1 MNRIPFRLVLLFVL
15 MLCADLGLADW
26 ESIGNL
32 AASEPS
38 GSEIVFRNAKAT
50 VVVTMLAPDIVRV
63 RTIRGTRLPEDHS
76 YAVVKTD
83 WPKVAVEYA
92 GDSETRIIRTPE
104 LEVRAHLS
112 PF

>member
-50 VVVTMLAPDIVRV
+50 VVVTM
-63 RTIRGTRLPEDHS
+63 
-76 YAVVKTD
+76 
-83 WPKVAVEYA
+83 
-92 GDSETRIIRTPE
+92 
-104 LEVRAHLS
+104 
-112 PF
+112 